1 MKLLATIGGDRKSEG
16 SMHHSVSLRPAPNQ
30 ERQPANRE
38 GLNNTSHVMT
48 EALGMARIH
57 IGSATWIKLVGFNLH
72 LVLYV
77 EQGGEIQNY
86 TLQRVLKIYI
96 LDSVYLFL

>member
-1 MKLLATIGGDRKSEG
+1 
-16 SMHHSVSLRPAPNQ
+16 
-30 ERQPANRE
+30 
-38 GLNNTSHVMT
+38 MT

-96 LDSVYLFL
+96 YWTQFICFYKKYIIIL